1 MKNSLLGLLA
11 LGFASSSASAATPF
25 SITLNYTGSPLYA
38 AAFTTAESIWE
49 SIIPAYIDG
58 TQGAGTFAGITI
70 SASTPAIDGAG
81 GVLGSAGPTFG
92 GTDNSGYLLAT
103 QGNMQFDIA
112 DVANLAADGSLI
124 TVILHEMGHVLG
136 LGTLWTNNGDYV
148 NGSGQYTGVNG
159 LAAYRAEF
167 NQPGATFVP
176 VELGGGA
183 GTANGHW
190 NEVDGGSGFT
200 GIVSSIS
207 NQDMRFEL
215 MTGWLNSDQPYFI
228 SNLTRGSLQDLGYN
242 AVLLPVPEI
251 SSSLLGALSLGIWM
265 ARRKRVA

>member
-1 MKNSLLGLLA
+1 MKKSILCLFA
-11 LGFASSSASAATPF
+11 LGFISSSASAATPF
-25 SITLNYTGSPLYA
+25 NITLNYTGNSLYA

-58 TQGAGTFAGITI
+58 AAGAGTFSGITI

-81 GVLGSAGPTFG
+81 GILGSAGPTSG
-92 GTDNSGYLLAT
+92 GFDNSGYLLAT
-103 QGNMQFDIA
+103 QGDMEFDVA
-112 DVANLAADGSLI
+112 DVANLAANGSLI

-136 LGTLWTNNGDYV
+136 LGTLWTNNGDYID
-148 NGSGQYTGVNG
+148 GSGQYTGANG
-159 LAAYRAEF
+159 LAAYQAEF

-176 VELGGGA
+176 VELGGGP

-190 NEVDGGSGFT
+190 NEVDNGAGFT

-207 NQDMRFEL
+207 NQDMRYEL

-228 SNLTRGSLQDLGYN
+228 SNLTRGSLRDLGYDV
-242 AVLLPVPEI
+242 VLIPET
-251 SSSLLGALSLGIWM
+251 SSSLLGALSLGFLM

>member
-1 MKNSLLGLLA
+1 MKKTILCL
-11 LGFASSSASAATPF
+11 FASGFISSFASAATPF
-25 SITLNYTGSPLYA
+25 SITLNYTGDPLYA

-58 TQGAGTFAGITI
+58 TQGAGIFSGITI
-70 SASTPAIDGAG
+70 SASTPVIDGVG
-81 GVLGSAGPTFG
+81 NILGSAGPTFA
-92 GTDNSGYLLAT
+92 GTDDLGYVLAT
-103 QGNMQFDIA
+103 QGNMEFDVA
-112 DVANLAADGSLI
+112 DVANLSASGNLI

-136 LGTLWTNNGDYV
+136 LGTLWALNGDYV

-167 NQPGATFVP
+167 NQPGAAFVP

-190 NEVDGGSGFT
+190 NEVDNGAGLT

-207 NQDMRFEL
+207 NRDMRYEL
-215 MTGWLNSDQPYFI
+215 MTGWLNTDQPYFI
-228 SNLTRGSLQDLGYN
+228 SNLTRGSLRDLGYD
-242 AVLLPVPEI
+242 VILIPET
-251 SSSLLGALSLGIWM
+251 SSSLLGALSLAVLM